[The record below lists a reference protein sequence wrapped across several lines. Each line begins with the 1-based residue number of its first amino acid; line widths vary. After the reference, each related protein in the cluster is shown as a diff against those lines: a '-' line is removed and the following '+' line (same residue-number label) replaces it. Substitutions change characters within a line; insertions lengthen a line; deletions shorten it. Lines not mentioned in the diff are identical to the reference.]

1 MMRFLKPVL
10 TLLIFLITT
19 LPASGRELAIDLT
32 EDTVSITANFVGSDL
47 ILYGAAEGGGD
58 VLVVV
63 RGPNRNETLRR
74 KKKSTI
80 IWVNDTEMTFLDAP
94 SYYFLAS
101 TRPLNEFL
109 SDRIARKEQIGY
121 PAIAFKVKGD
131 IDDAAMIEDF
141 RKALIRNKQ
150 KQGLYG
156 ESPGLVSFKGTHLFR
171 TRLHF
176 PANVPVG
183 DYNIDIYVFKDG
195 KIVNKETTILPVQ
208 KKGVEAQV
216 YNFAHRHALSY
227 GILAILVAALA
238 GWLASVMFRKA

>member
-1 MMRFLKPVL
+1 MKALKYAFVWITFL
-10 TLLIFLITT
+10 TIA
-19 LPASGRELAIDLT
+19 LPANGRELAIELT
-32 EDTVSITANFVGSDL
+32 KDAVPITANFVGSDL
-47 ILYGAAEGGGD
+47 MLYGASDGGGD

-63 RGPNRNETLRR
+63 RGPNKKQTVRR
-74 KKKSTI
+74 KKKSAI
-80 IWVNDTEMTFLDAP
+80 IWVNDKEVTFLDAP
-94 SYYFLAS
+94 SFYFLAS

-109 SDRIARKEQIGY
+109 SDNIARREQIGY
-121 PAIAFKVKGD
+121 PAMALTIKGFV
-131 IDDAAMIEDF
+131 DDAGIVEDF

-156 ESPGLVSFKGTHLFR
+156 EGPGLVSYKGKHLFR

-195 KIVNKETTILPVQ
+195 KIVNKESTILPVQ
-208 KKGVEAQV
+208 KKGIGAQV

-238 GWLASVMFRKA
+238 GWMASVMFRKV

>member
-1 MMRFLKPVL
+1 MLKALKYAFVWVTFL
-10 TLLIFLITT
+10 TAA
-19 LPASGRELAIDLT
+19 LPAIGRELAIELT
-32 EDTVSITANFVGSDL
+32 KDAVPITANFIGSDL
-47 ILYGAAEGGGD
+47 MLYGASEGGGD

-63 RGPNRNETLRR
+63 RGPNKDQTIRR
-74 KKKSTI
+74 KKKSVA
-80 IWVNDTEMTFLDAP
+80 IWINDTEMTFLDAP

-101 TRPLNEFL
+101 TRPLKEFL
-109 SDRIARKEQIGY
+109 SDSIARKEQIGY
-121 PAIAFKVKGD
+121 PTLALKVKGFIND
-131 IDDAAMIEDF
+131 GANIEDF

-150 KQGLYG
+150 RQGLYG
-156 ESPGLVSFKGTHLFR
+156 VGPGLVSYKGKHLFR

-195 KIVNKETTILPVQ
+195 KIVNKESTILPVQ
-208 KKGVEAQV
+208 KKGIEAQV
-216 YNFAHRHALSY
+216 YNFAHHHALSY

>member
-1 MMRFLKPVL
+1 LKALKHTFVWF
-10 TLLIFLITT
+10 IFLTAA
-19 LPASGRELAIDLT
+19 LPASGRELAIELT
-32 EDTVSITANFVGSDL
+32 KDAVPITANFIGSDL
-47 ILYGAAEGGGD
+47 MLYGASEGGGD

-63 RGPNRNETLRR
+63 RGPNKDQTIRR
-74 KKKSTI
+74 KKKSAI
-80 IWVNDTEMTFLDAP
+80 IWINDTEVTFLDAP

-101 TRPLNEFL
+101 TRPLSEFL

-121 PAIAFKVKGD
+121 PAMALKVKD
-131 IDDAAMIEDF
+131 FVDDYIIIEDF

-156 ESPGLVSFKGTHLFR
+156 EGPGLVRYKGKHLFR

-195 KIVNKETTILPVQ
+195 KIVNKESTVLPVQ
-208 KKGVEAQV
+208 KKGIGAQV

-238 GWLASVMFRKA
+238 GWLASVMFRKT

>member
-1 MMRFLKPVL
+1 LKALKHAFVL
-10 TLLIFLITT
+10 FIFLTAS
-19 LPASGRELAIDLT
+19 LPASGRELAIELT
-32 EDTVSITANFVGSDL
+32 KNAVPITANFVGSDL
-47 ILYGAAEGGGD
+47 MLYGASDGGGD

-63 RGPNRNETLRR
+63 RGPNKKQTIRR
-74 KKKSTI
+74 KKKSVI
-80 IWVNDTEMTFLDAP
+80 IWVNDTEVTFLDAP

-109 SDRIARKEQIGY
+109 SDSIARREQIGY
-121 PAIAFKVKGD
+121 PAMALTVKGFV
-131 IDDAAMIEDF
+131 DDAAIVEDF

-156 ESPGLVSFKGTHLFR
+156 EGPGLVSYKGKHLFR

-195 KIVNKETTILPVQ
+195 KIVNKESTILPVQ
-208 KKGVEAQV
+208 KKGIGAQV

-238 GWLASVMFRKA
+238 GWLASIMFRKV